1 MIDPLLCGTC
11 SFANAP
17 GAESCAK
24 CGAVLAETPERV
36 HPGETLRD
44 PDDLTLP
51 PSPLLRAVLRGEP
64 DAFTSART
72 AVEAARERIAP
83 VTPAEATA
91 TAPAVASSP
100 VTPSPAESAPAPP
113 SPVASPPAAP
123 APPAPV
129 VTKPTIEQLSP
140 TIDQAA
146 LLRDLAERLHARKP
160 EPVVH
165 YAGFLTRVVA
175 FLIDSTVLG
184 AFGVP
189 LAAAGYWGIR
199 AGMLVLGRTAPVET
213 DESVMTMLMLAWFA
227 MATVYFTVLHAS
239 YGRTIG
245 KSVLGIE
252 VRTLHLGKLGVGRA
266 LLRTLAYAAS
276 SSFLGFGFLL
286 VAFTP
291 RKRGWHDFIAGT
303 CVVRPAPEESAA

>member
-1 MIDPLLCGTC
+1 MTDPLPCPTC

-51 PSPLLRAVLRGEP
+51 PPSPLLRAVLRGEP
-64 DAFTSART
+64 DAFIST
-72 AVEAARERIAP
+72 RETTPPDAPSRSPSMPTETRAPTVAP
-83 VTPAEATA
+83 V
-91 TAPAVASSP
+91 VA
-100 VTPSPAESAPAPP
+100 
-113 SPVASPPAAP
+113 ASPPPEPLEPVTTSVTAAVA
-123 APPAPV
+123 APPARPI
-129 VTKPTIEQLSP
+129 VTRPSIEQLSP
-140 TIDQAA
+140 SVDQAA
-146 LLRDLAERLHARKP
+146 LLRDLAERLQARKP
-160 EPVVH
+160 EPVIH
-165 YAGFLTRVVA
+165 YAGFVSRAVA
-175 FLIDSTVLG
+175 FLIDGALLG
-184 AFGVP
+184 AFGIP

-199 AGMLVLGRTAPVET
+199 AGMMFLGRSAPIET
-213 DESVMTMLMLAWFA
+213 DESVMTMLMLAWFV
-227 MATVYFTVLHAS
+227 MATIYFTVLHAS

-245 KSVLGIE
+245 KALLGIE

-276 SSFLGFGFLL
+276 SSFLGFGFVLAAL
-286 VAFTP
+286 TP

-303 CVVRPAPEESAA
+303 CVIRPPSEELVA

>member
-1 MIDPLLCGTC
+1 MTDPLPCATC

-24 CGAVLAETPERV
+24 CGAVLAETPERL

-64 DAFTSART
+64 DAFISDRATATPAAPTSSSPPETPAPGVT
-72 AVEAARERIAP
+72 PPPP
-83 VTPAEATA
+83 VTPVAPAA
-91 TAPAVASSP
+91 PLVAPAVTKAS
-100 VTPSPAESAPAPP
+100 
-113 SPVASPPAAP
+113 
-123 APPAPV
+123 
-129 VTKPTIEQLSP
+129 IEHLSP

-165 YAGFLTRVVA
+165 YAGFLSRVVA
-175 FLIDSTVLG
+175 FLIDGAVLG
-184 AFGVP
+184 AFGIP

-245 KSVLGIE
+245 KALLGIE
-252 VRTLHLGKLGVGRA
+252 VRTLHLGKVGVGRA
-266 LLRTLAYAAS
+266 LLRTLGYAVS
-276 SSFLGFGFLL
+276 SSFLGFGFVL
-286 VAFTP
+286 VALTP

-303 CVVRPAPEESAA
+303 CVVRPAPEESPA

>member
-1 MIDPLLCGTC
+1 MIDPLPCATC

-24 CGAVLAETPERV
+24 CGAVLAETPERL

-64 DAFTSART
+64 DAFVSERAT
-72 AVEAARERIAP
+72 ATPAAPISSSSPPETPAPAVTPPEP
-83 VTPAEATA
+83 VTPVAP
-91 TAPAVASSP
+91 TAPLVAP
-100 VTPSPAESAPAPP
+100 T
-113 SPVASPPAAP
+113 
-123 APPAPV
+123 
-129 VTKPTIEQLSP
+129 VTKARIEQLSP
-140 TIDQAA
+140 AIDQAA

-165 YAGFLTRVVA
+165 YAGFLARVVA
-175 FLIDSTVLG
+175 FLVDGAVLG

-199 AGMLVLGRTAPVET
+199 AGMLVLGRTAPIET
-213 DESVMTMLMLAWFA
+213 DESVTTMLMLAWFA

-245 KSVLGIE
+245 KALLGIE
-252 VRTLHLGKLGVGRA
+252 VRTLHLGKVGVGRA
-266 LLRTLAYAAS
+266 LLRTLGYAAS
-276 SSFLGFGFLL
+276 SSFLGFGFFL
-286 VAFTP
+286 VALTP

-303 CVVRPAPEESAA
+303 CVIRPAPEESAA

>member
-1 MIDPLLCGTC
+1 MVDPLPCPTC

-17 GAESCAK
+17 GADSCIK
-24 CGAVLAETPERV
+24 CGAALAETPERV

-51 PSPLLRAVLRGEP
+51 PPSPLLRAVLRGEA
-64 DAFTSART
+64 DAFTSAR
-72 AVEAARERIAP
+72 AAATPPAATSRCVPTDAP
-83 VTPAEATA
+83 APAVTPAATPPPASDPLATA
-91 TAPAVASSP
+91 VTTA
-100 VTPSPAESAPAPP
+100 APP
-113 SPVASPPAAP
+113 SPATR
-123 APPAPV
+123 V
-129 VTKPTIEQLSP
+129 VTKSTVEQLSP
-140 TIDQAA
+140 TVDQAA
-146 LLRDLAERLHARKP
+146 ILRDLAERLQARKP
-160 EPVVH
+160 EPVIH
-165 YAGFLTRVVA
+165 YAGFLSRAVA
-175 FLIDSTVLG
+175 FLIDGALLG

-199 AGMLVLGRTAPVET
+199 AGMLFLGRSAPIET

-227 MATVYFTVLHAS
+227 MATVYFTVLHAA

-276 SSFLGFGFLL
+276 SSFFGFGFILAAL
-286 VAFTP
+286 TP

-303 CVVRPAPEESAA
+303 CVIRPPSEEFVA